1 MICYRD
7 FQILQL
13 GKAGG
18 PELQLQGQV
27 AESLCC
33 TLPTC
38 PLRRRRLR
46 VPRSGA
52 GPHRTSSLSSAAHG
66 RVVAPQR
73 DAPSDTELLEA
84 PVLYVKQ
91 CCICV

>member
-1 MICYRD
+1 MIRYRD

-13 GKAGG
+13 GEAGW
-18 PELQLQGQV
+18 PELQLRGQA
-27 AESLCC
+27 AESLCYA
-33 TLPTC
+33 LPTR
-38 PLRRRRLR
+38 PLLPCRLR

-52 GPHRTSSLSSAAHG
+52 GPHRTGGLSSAAHG

-84 PVLYVKQ
+84 PVLYAKQ
-91 CCICV
+91 CRICV